1 VSSWSSNPGPPGAGC
16 EGCPRAVA
24 PRGALRPYAA
34 PYPVGV
40 VRRVAALE
48 PPISQDDEK
57 AKVDEARRTV
67 LKLAVV
73 AGAVAAMG
81 GGGAM
86 ATHYLL
92 SPPAAASYPRV
103 QLLYSDAS
111 PVLVSSYPY
120 GPSNTELI
128 LFNYPLDNEPNMLL
142 NLAAAAP
149 NGVGPNG
156 SLVAFSAVCEHQG
169 YQPPY
174 ISYYP
179 PGSCLG
185 FNGGNAFIHCT
196 GHGSTYDPGVQAS
209 GGGAALIT
217 GPASLP
223 LPQVILEWDS
233 VTDYLYAIGMVGA
246 PVFGHPG
253 TLKGGSPV
261 TSPVALAAPL
271 TPEQQC
277 P

>member
-1 VSSWSSNPGPPGAGC
+1 MSSWGGNPSPLRAGC
-16 EGCPRAVA
+16 EDCPRSVA
-24 PRGALRPYAA
+24 PAWALRPRAT
-34 PYPVGV
+34 PYPVGI
-40 VRRVAALE
+40 VRRVAASE
-48 PPISQDDEK
+48 PPISQDDEE

-73 AGAVAAMG
+73 AGAVAAMA
-81 GGGAM
+81 GGGAA

-128 LFNYPLDNEPNMLL
+128 LFNYPLNNEPNMLL
-142 NLAAAAP
+142 NLASAAP

-169 YQPPY
+169 SQPPY
-174 ISYYP
+174 ISYYS
-179 PGSCLG
+179 PGSCAG
-185 FNGGNAFIHCT
+185 FNGGSAFIHCT
-196 GHGSTYDPGVQAS
+196 VHGSTYDPGVQGP

-233 VTDYLYAIGMVGA
+233 VTDYLYAIGMVGP

-253 TLKGGSPV
+253 TLKGGSLV
-261 TSPVALAAPL
+261 TSPVELAAPQ